1 MSIDFPKE
9 EERILK
15 RWEEIDAFLTQ
26 VELSKGKDPYTFY
39 DGPPFATGMPHY
51 GHLLASTIKD
61 IIPRYWSMN
70 GRYVERRFGWDT
82 HGVPIEYEIDKE
94 LGMSGRDAVREIGIA
109 KYNEKCRAIVM
120 RYATEWRHTINRL
133 GRWIDFDNDYKTM
146 NTSFMESEWWVFK
159 QLYEKNAV
167 YRGFKVM
174 PYSTA
179 LATPLS
185 NFEASQN
192 YKDVQDPA
200 VVVTFPLVEDP
211 NTCLLAWTTT
221 PWTLPMN
228 TGLCAHPDFEYV
240 KILDEASGKHYILLE
255 ALLRT
260 LYKDPKKAKFK
271 IVEKLKGKDLLG
283 WKYEPLFDY
292 LYDEFKDFGFK
303 VLNDGYVTA
312 DSGVGIVH
320 QAPAYGEDD
329 YRVAKE
335 AGVITEDRLPPNPV
349 DDAGKYTSVV
359 RDFEGQHVKAADKG
373 IIKLLKA
380 KGRLIV
386 DSQLLHSYPFCW
398 RSDTPLIYRTVP
410 SWFIKIQDIK
420 EKMLK
425 NIEGSHWVP
434 SFVKEKRFA
443 NWIQNSP
450 DWAVS
455 RNRFWG
461 TPLPLWVSDDGK
473 EVVCVGSVEELK
485 KLSGYEGELTD
496 IHRDKIDDITIPSKQ
511 GKGVLRRTPEVFD
524 CWFES
529 GSMPY
534 ASAHYP
540 FENVEQFEKSF
551 PGDFIAEGLDQ
562 TRGWFY
568 TLTVL
573 GTHLFGKLPF
583 KNCVVNGIVLAED
596 GKKMSKRL
604 KNYPDPLGVMESY
617 GSDALRLY
625 LINSPVVRAETLRFK
640 EAGVKDIVSKVLL
653 PLWNSYQFFDQQV
666 ALLKKVADLH
676 FEFDPAAEK
685 TNTNVLD
692 RWILASCQSLL
703 KFVNAEMA
711 AYRLYTVVPRLLDLI
726 DNTTNWYI
734 RFNRR
739 RLKGEYGLE
748 DTKHALNTLF
758 EVLFTLCRGLAPF
771 TPFITDNIY
780 LRLLPHIPKELR
792 AEDDRSVHFLPYP
805 TVREELFD
813 ENVERQVKRMQSVIE
828 LGRICRDRANKGL
841 KNPLKTLVVIHPDQ
855 QYLDDIKSLQNYI
868 LEELNVRDLVLSND
882 EEKYNVQYTAT
893 ADFSVLGK
901 KLKKDAVKVKKAL
914 PNLKSQEIK
923 DYIKNGEITI
933 EGIKLEGEDL
943 LVKRGL
949 AKDANSKDQE
959 FNTDNDVLIIL
970 DVASYP
976 ELEQEG
982 LAREVIRRVQD
993 LRKKAGLV
1001 ATDDVGMEYKIL
1013 SDPDNVGLEAAFENQ
1028 GPLFEKALRR
1038 NVDKHTVTEL
1048 DGKIPEKDNDTVI
1061 VEEEQEIQKATFLLR
1076 LIKL

>member
-1 MSIDFPKE
+1 MSMNFPKE
-9 EERILK
+9 EERILA
-15 RWEEIDAFLTQ
+15 RWKEIDAFQRQ
-26 VELSKGKDPYTFY
+26 VELSEGKQPYTFY

-61 IIPRYWSMN
+61 IIPRYWAMK

-94 LGMSGRDAVREIGIA
+94 LGMSGRDAVKKIGIA
-109 KYNEKCRAIVM
+109 AYNEKCKAIVM
-120 RYATEWRHTINRL
+120 RYAKEWRHTIDRL

-146 NTSFMESEWWVFK
+146 DTSFMETEWWVFK
-159 QLYEKNAV
+159 SLFDKGAV

-174 PYSTA
+174 PYSMA

-200 VVVTFPLVEDP
+200 VVVSFPLVDDS
-211 NTCLLAWTTT
+211 NTHLLAWTTT
-221 PWTLPMN
+221 PWTLPSN
-228 TGLCAHPDFEYV
+228 TALAAHPDFEYV

-271 IVEKLKGKDLLG
+271 IVQKLKGKEMEG

-292 LYDEFKDFGFK
+292 FYEEFKDCGFK
-303 VLNDGYVTA
+303 VVNATYVTA

-320 QAPAYGEDD
+320 QAPAFGEDD
-329 YRVAKE
+329 YKVAVE
-335 AGVITEDRLPPNPV
+335 YGIVTDTRPPVNPV
-349 DDAGKYTSVV
+349 DDAGNFVEAVTHFAGQNVKKAD
-359 RDFEGQHVKAADKG
+359 RD
-373 IIKLLKA
+373 IIKHLKGT
-380 KGRLIV
+380 GRLVV
-386 DSQLLHSYPFCW
+386 DSQIMHSYPFCW
-398 RSDTPLIYRTVP
+398 RSDTPLIYRAVP
-410 SWFIKIQDIK
+410 SWFVRIQDQIP
-420 EKMLK
+420 KMLE
-425 NIEGSHWVP
+425 NIESSHWVP

-443 NWIQNSP
+443 NWISNSP

-455 RNRFWG
+455 RSRFWG
-461 TPLPLWVSDDGK
+461 TPLPLWISDDLK
-473 EVVCVGSVEELK
+473 EVVCVGSIEELK
-485 KLSGYEGELTD
+485 KLSGYDGEITD
-496 IHRDKIDDITIPSKQ
+496 IHRDKIDDITIPSQQ

-540 FENVEQFEKSF
+540 FENVEKFENSF

-604 KNYPDPLGVMESY
+604 KNYPDPLLIMDNY

-640 EAGVKDIVSKVLL
+640 EAGVKEIVSKVLL
-653 PLWNSYQFFDQQV
+653 PLWNSYQFFEQQV
-666 ALLKKVADLH
+666 TLLKKVAGLH
-676 FEFDPAAEK
+676 FVFDPEAEK
-685 TNTNVLD
+685 TNMNVLD

-703 KFVNAEMA
+703 KFVNEEMA
-711 AYRLYTVVPRLLDLI
+711 AYRLYTVVPRLLALI

-739 RLKGEYGLE
+739 RLKGEYGQD
-748 DTKHALNTLF
+748 DTTHALNTLF
-758 EVLFTLCRGLAPF
+758 EVLYTLCRGLAPF

-780 LRLLPHIPKELR
+780 QRLLPHIPKTLH
-792 AEDDRSVHFLPYP
+792 AEDDRSVHFLPFP
-805 TVREELFD
+805 EVREDLFD
-813 ENVERQVKRMQSVIE
+813 PVVERKVGRMQAVIE
-828 LGRICRDRANKGL
+828 LNRICRDRANKGL
-841 KNPLKTLVVIHPDQ
+841 KIPLKTLVVIHPDQ
-855 QYLDDIKSLQNYI
+855 EYLDDIKSLETYI
-868 LEELNVRDLVLSND
+868 LEELNVRDLVLSSD
-882 EEKYNVQYTAT
+882 EDKYAVQYSLSV
-893 ADFSVLGK
+893 DFPVLGK

-914 PNLKSQEIK
+914 PGITSNQIK
-923 DYIKNGEITI
+923 DFAKSGTI
-933 EGIKLEGEDL
+933 DVEGITLTKEDL
-943 LVKRGL
+943 IVKRGL
-949 AKDANSKDQE
+949 DKEKSGKDQE
-959 FNTDNDVLIIL
+959 FNTDDDVLVIL
-970 DVASYP
+970 DTASYP

-1001 ATDDVGMEYKIL
+1001 PTDDVGMEYRVL
-1013 SDPDNVGLEAAFENQ
+1013 SDPDKIGLEDAFEKQ

-1038 NVDKHTVTEL
+1038 NVDKHTITEL
-1048 DGKIPEKDNDTVI
+1048 EGKIDEAKKEEVI
-1061 VEEEQEIQKATFLLR
+1061 AAEEQELHKATFLLR
-1076 LIKL
+1076 LVKL